1 VTTPRPV
8 DLPVDLIVD
17 LIICHGIVV
26 TMDPQRRVLADG
38 AIAIRDGRIVAVD
51 DAATVLAAYSASE
64 HIDASGQVVHP
75 GLINGHTHGPMELFR
90 GLADDELLDDWLQHT
105 IFPAEALNVDEAF
118 VRTGMR
124 LALAEMIRGGIS
136 TFADMYY
143 FEAAVADETAQAG
156 MRAVLGQV
164 VIDFPAPDNANQSEA
179 MACVDR
185 FVGTWQGHRLIT
197 PAIAPH
203 APYTVCDAHLQQVQA
218 LAERRSCPV
227 VMHVAETRHE
237 RDDCLRQHGCSP
249 VQHLQGIGLLSER
262 LIAAHMV
269 WTDAADLEQ
278 VRQHGVGL
286 VHNPQSN
293 MKLASGIAPL
303 PAMLS
308 LDLPVGLGTDS
319 SASNNALSL
328 WDEMNS
334 AAKLHKVIHEDPK
347 VVSAREAFEMATIR
361 GAASLHLENEI
372 GSLEVG
378 KRADIAIVAM
388 DPINQTPLASLYSAL
403 VYDTKANDVRDLI
416 VEGRPIL
423 RHRQLLTLDETQIG
437 AEGLR
442 VRQQVVQR
450 LGLQP

>member
-1 VTTPRPV
+1 
-8 DLPVDLIVD
+8 
-17 LIICHGIVV
+17 
-26 TMDPQRRVLADG
+26 MDRERRMLADG
-38 AIAIRDGRIVAVD
+38 AIAVRDGRIVAVD
-51 DAATVLAAYSASE
+51 EAATVLDQYSAAQQ
-64 HIDASGQVVHP
+64 IDASGQVVHP
-75 GLINGHTHGPMELFR
+75 GLINGHSHGPMELFR

-143 FEAAVADETAQAG
+143 FEAAVADETARAG
-156 MRAVLGQV
+156 LRAVLGQV
-164 VIDFPAPDNANQSEA
+164 VIDFPAPDNANNSEA
-179 MACVDR
+179 MACVDG
-185 FVGTWQGHRLIT
+185 FVGTWQGHPLIT

-203 APYTVCDAHLQQVQA
+203 APYTVCDDHLREVQA
-218 LAERRSCPV
+218 LADRRGCPV

-237 RDDCLRQHGCSP
+237 RDECLRLHGCSP
-249 VQHLQGIGLLSER
+249 VQHLHGIGLLSER

-269 WTDAADLEQ
+269 WADAGDLNLL
-278 VRQHGVGL
+278 RQRGVGL

-303 PAMLS
+303 PAMLN

-319 SASNNALSL
+319 SASNNALSI

-334 AAKLHKVIHEDPK
+334 AAKLHKVIHGDPK

-361 GAASLHLENEI
+361 GAASLHLEHEI

-388 DPINQTPLASLYSAL
+388 DPINQTPLASLSSAL
-403 VYDTKANDVRDLI
+403 VSDTKANDVRDLI

-442 VRQQVVQR
+442 ARQQVVQR

>member
-1 VTTPRPV
+1 MSTSR
-8 DLPVDLIVD
+8 PVDLIV
-17 LIICHGIVV
+17 CHGIVV
-26 TMDPQRRVLADG
+26 TMDQERRVLADG
-38 AIAIRDGRIVAVD
+38 AIAVRDGRIVAVD
-51 DAATVLAAYSASE
+51 EAATVLDQYSAAQQ
-64 HIDASGQVVHP
+64 IDASGQVVHP
-75 GLINGHTHGPMELFR
+75 GLINGHSHGPMELFR

-143 FEAAVADETAQAG
+143 FESAVADETARAG
-156 MRAVLGQV
+156 LRAVLGQV
-164 VIDFPAPDNANQSEA
+164 VIDFPAPDNANNSEA
-179 MACVDR
+179 MACVDG
-185 FVGTWQGHRLIT
+185 FVGTWQGHPLIT

-203 APYTVCDAHLQQVQA
+203 APYTVCDDHLREVQA
-218 LAERRSCPV
+218 LADRRGCPV

-237 RDDCLRQHGCSP
+237 RDECLRQHGCST
-249 VQHLQGIGLLSER
+249 VQHLHSIGLLSER

-269 WTDAADLEQ
+269 WADAGDLNLL
-278 VRQHGVGL
+278 RQGGVGL

-293 MKLASGIAPL
+293 MKLASGVAPL
-303 PAMLS
+303 PAMLD

-361 GAASLHLENEI
+361 GAASLHLQDEI

-403 VYDTKANDVRDLI
+403 VYDTKASDVRDLI
-416 VEGRPIL
+416 VEGRVIL
-423 RHRQLLTLDETQIG
+423 RDRQLLTLEETSIG
-437 AEGLR
+437 EAGLR
-442 VRQQVVQR
+442 ARRQVVQR

>member
-1 VTTPRPV
+1 VSTPRP
-8 DLPVDLIVD
+8 DALAVDLIVS
-17 LIICHGIVV
+17 HGIVV
-26 TMDPQRRVLADG
+26 TMDQQRRVLADG

-118 VRTGMR
+118 VRMGMR

-143 FEAAVADETAQAG
+143 FESAVADETAQAG

-164 VIDFPAPDNANQSEA
+164 VIDFPAPDNATQSEA
-179 MACVDR
+179 MACVDG

-203 APYTVCDAHLQQVQA
+203 APYTVCDDHLREVQA
-218 LAERRSCPV
+218 LADRRGCPV

-237 RDDCLRQHGCSP
+237 QDECLRLHGCSP
-249 VQHLQGIGLLSER
+249 VEHLQGIGLLSER

-269 WTDAADLEQ
+269 WADEDDLGLL
-278 VRQHGVGL
+278 RQHGVGL

-334 AAKLHKVIHEDPK
+334 AAKLHKVIHGDPK

-361 GAASLHLENEI
+361 GAASLHLEDEI

-423 RHRQLLTLDETQIG
+423 RHRQLLTLDETRIG

-442 VRQQVVQR
+442 ARQQVVQR

>member
-1 VTTPRPV
+1 MPRPV
-8 DLPVDLIVD
+8 DLPVDLIV
-17 LIICHGIVV
+17 CHGIVV
-26 TMDPQRRVLADG
+26 TMDQQRRVLADG
-38 AIAIRDGRIVAVD
+38 AIAVSDGRIVAVD
-51 DAATVLAAYSASE
+51 DAASVLAAYSAAE
-64 HIDASGQVVHP
+64 QINATGQVVHP

-136 TFADMYY
+136 CFADMYY
-143 FEAAVADETAQAG
+143 FESAVAAETAKAG
-156 MRAVLGQV
+156 PRAVLGQV
-164 VIDFPAPDNANQSEA
+164 VIDFPAPDNASQSEA
-179 MACVDR
+179 MTCVDR
-185 FVGTWQGHRLIT
+185 FVGSWQGHRLIT

-203 APYTVCDAHLQQVQA
+203 APYTVCDAHLREVQA

-237 RDDCLRQHGCSP
+237 RDECLRQHGCSP
-249 VQHLQGIGLLSER
+249 VEHLQGIGLLSER

-269 WTDAADLEQ
+269 WSDEGDLELL
-278 VRQHGVGL
+278 RQHGVGL

-308 LDLPVGLGTDS
+308 LNLPVGLGTDG
-319 SASNNALSL
+319 SASNNALSI

-334 AAKLHKVIHEDPK
+334 AAKLHKVINEDPK
-347 VVSAREAFEMATIR
+347 VVSARESFEMATIR
-361 GAASLHLENEI
+361 GAASLHLEDEI

-388 DPINQTPLASLYSAL
+388 DPINQTPLASIYSAL
-403 VYDTKANDVRDLI
+403 VYDTKASDVRDLI
-416 VEGRPIL
+416 VEGRPIM
-423 RHRQLLTLDETQIG
+423 RDRQLLTLDEPGIG
-437 AEGLR
+437 VDGLKA
-442 VRQQVVQR
+442 RQQVVQR